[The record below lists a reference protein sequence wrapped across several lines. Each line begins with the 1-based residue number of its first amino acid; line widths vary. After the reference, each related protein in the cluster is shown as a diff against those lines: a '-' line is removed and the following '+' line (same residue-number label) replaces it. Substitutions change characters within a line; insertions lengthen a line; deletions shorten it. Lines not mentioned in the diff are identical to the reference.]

1 MDDYV
6 NESVYALVLVMV
18 LVSELQDCRLDHDH
32 GLWLRQVC
40 TVPECGSVA
49 LREGVCCLPHLPGV
63 ALRERQLQNQFCLG
77 HAEPLL
83 HLLQLQLDGLDPRDV

>member
-6 NESVYALVLVMV
+6 NESVHALVLVMV
-18 LVSELQDCRLDHDH
+18 LVSELRDCRLDHDL

-40 TVPECGSVA
+40 TVPECELHT
-49 LREGVCCLPHLPGV
+49 LREGVCCLPRL
-63 ALRERQLQNQFCLG
+63 ALHERQRQSQICFA
-77 HAEPLL
+77 HVEPRL